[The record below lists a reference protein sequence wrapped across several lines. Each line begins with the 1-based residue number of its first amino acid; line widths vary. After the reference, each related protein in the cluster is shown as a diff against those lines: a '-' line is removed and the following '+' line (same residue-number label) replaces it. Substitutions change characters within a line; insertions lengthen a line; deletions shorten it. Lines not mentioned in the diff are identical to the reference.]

1 MATFITCK
9 RCEGKGRLAHFGH
22 VNNGVCIKCKGA
34 GRVMKTKRVKITE
47 THFTVVY
54 KCNGTRVQCGAD
66 KAKADKEMEYA
77 AGILCEV
84 ELATREVIRTENVP
98 A

>member
-22 VNNGVCIKCKGA
+22 VDNGVCLKCRGT
-34 GRVMKTKRVKITE
+34 GQVMKMRNVVTFE
-47 THFTVVY
+47 THYHAVTD
-54 KCNGTRVQCGAD
+54 NGTRVLCDAD
-66 KAKADKEMEYA
+66 KAKAEMLLA
-77 AGILCEV
+77 AWAEMNCPGTLE
-84 ELATREVIRTENVP
+84 AREVKKTERVP